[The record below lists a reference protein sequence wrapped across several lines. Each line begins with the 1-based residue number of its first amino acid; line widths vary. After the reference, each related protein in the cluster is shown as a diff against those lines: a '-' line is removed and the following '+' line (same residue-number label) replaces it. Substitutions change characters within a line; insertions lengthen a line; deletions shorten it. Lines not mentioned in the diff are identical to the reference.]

1 MQLLYVQRVIVCS
14 VNDIQ
19 NDGTASVNPA
29 FTEAWGRGACKP
41 PSVAIRSLHNVINR
55 YLAVTRPMEV
65 DSLSGGNI
73 DIITFL
79 ARHSERE
86 IFPQDVERRFGITR
100 STSSRVLALMECKGL
115 IVRESV
121 PRDARLKKIVLTDK
135 SRDIAEALRTSAIAM
150 EGILL
155 QGLSDDEIREFM
167 HVLDVMQTNLV
178 STGLIGDESRYS
190 SLALCE
196 AESRERQSR
205 ECESQPTVRKTS
217 QEDETG
223 KEE

>member
-1 MQLLYVQRVIVCS
+1 MQLLYVQRVILCS

-19 NDGTASVNPA
+19 NDGTASV
-29 FTEAWGRGACKP
+29 
-41 PSVAIRSLHNVINR
+41 HNVINR

-65 DSLSGGNI
+65 ERLSGGNI

-100 STSSRVLALMECKGL
+100 STSSRVLALMERKGL

-135 SRDIAEALRTSAIAM
+135 SRDIAEALRANAVAM

-167 HVLDVMQTNLV
+167 KNMDFEGLDKGELPLSERNSADSRPPV
-178 STGLIGDESRYS
+178 SFE
-190 SLALCE
+190 
-196 AESRERQSR
+196 
-205 ECESQPTVRKTS
+205 
-217 QEDETG
+217 
-223 KEE
+223 